1 MRMPC
6 NKPNTCRVLQFFA
19 PGTRNA
25 HAPGTVGGWGSGEY
39 IFWGIGKNPKV
50 FDKTFDEKS

>member
-6 NKPNTCRVLQFFA
+6 NKPKTCQFLQFSVPRA
-19 PGTRNA
+19 RNA
-25 HAPGTVGGWGSGEY
+25 HAPGAIDGWGSGEY

-50 FDKTFDEKS
+50 FDKKFDEKS